1 MQMIGG
7 EVRVSVRGLMK
18 QFGTQTVLSG
28 VDLDVHAGET
38 VVVMGGS
45 GCGKTTLLRLLIGS
59 HQPTAGSIALLG
71 QDIGALAPEQF
82 DDIRRQF
89 GILFQSGA
97 LLQSL
102 TVGENVA
109 LPLKEHTDLAPEVIE
124 MVVKMKLELVG
135 LRQHAGKLPSQISG
149 GMTKRAGLARAM
161 AMDPKI
167 LFYDEPSAGLDPVT
181 SAEIDQLIL
190 ELSRNFSVASVVVT
204 HEMDSAFTIAD
215 RMVMLDAG
223 RVLKNDTKAEFER
236 IRDLTQAE
244 VATLGEDDQI
254 VHQFLRGSADGP
266 ITRRRSADDYRD
278 DLLGLDAAARG
289 GAVRLIARE

>member
-1 MQMIGG
+1 MMGG

-109 LPLKEHTDLAPEVIE
+109 LPLKEHTDIAPEVIE

-149 GMTKRAGLARAM
+149 CMTKRAGLARAM

-289 GAVRLIARE
+289 GAVGMIARE